1 MPRKVDKSFLAG
13 LFMAYLADAGCGVF
27 AERVDTGITELGRI
41 RVECVSESGERLTDL
56 FDGLL
61 CDCLVQP
68 GGEADMVYS
77 MLDRAFGD
85 GEPMVHHFE
94 KIGLG
99 KIRSLS
105 ELTLKLAAMVPAR

>member
-1 MPRKVDKSFLAG
+1 MFRAYVFAMDYG
-13 LFMAYLADAGCGVF
+13 LSAEKIDDVGVF
-27 AERVDTGITELGRI
+27 GMGRVRVERVD
-41 RVECVSESGERLTDL
+41 ESGGRL

-68 GGEADMVYS
+68 GSEVDMVYS

-85 GEPMVHHFE
+85 GFDMVHHFE

-105 ELTLKLAAMVPAR
+105 ELTVKLAAMVPAR